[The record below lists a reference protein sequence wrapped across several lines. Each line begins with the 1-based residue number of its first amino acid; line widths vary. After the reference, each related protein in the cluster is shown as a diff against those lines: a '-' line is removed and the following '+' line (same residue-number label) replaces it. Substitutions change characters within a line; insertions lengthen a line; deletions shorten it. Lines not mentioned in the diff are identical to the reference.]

1 MAKHLF
7 IVGHPGF
14 GNGEGSG
21 AQEVANEILKMGGFD
36 VHVVSGD
43 PLNME
48 AERQAWA
55 KASGIV
61 LHFPLYW
68 YGMPGHLK
76 SYFDE
81 LLAPGWAFDGAHH
94 LEAKTILTSITTG
107 APLATY
113 AHGERNEHPLETY
126 MLPVARTARF
136 CKMDWRGVVAT
147 GSVPKEVPSGR
158 WAAHAS
164 EIRQKLTAS
173 HVE

>member
-1 MAKHLF
+1 MANHLL

-21 AQEVANEILKMGGFD
+21 AQEVAKEVLQLGGFD
-36 VHVVSGD
+36 VREVSGA
-43 PLNME
+43 PLDME
-48 AERQAWA
+48 EERKAWTA
-55 KASGIV
+55 ATGIV

-81 LLAPGWAFDGAHH
+81 LLAPGWAFGEAHV
-94 LEAKTILTSITTG
+94 LEGKPILTSITTG

-113 AHGERNEHPLETY
+113 ARGERNEHPLETY

-136 CKMDWRGVVAT
+136 CKMNWRGVVAT
-147 GSVPKEVPSGR
+147 GSVPKDVPEGR
-158 WAAHAS
+158 WASHAE
-164 EIRQKLTAS
+164 EIRSILTAENL
-173 HVE
+173 H